1 MSAKT
6 PLVSWLRHHWPWLAL
21 AGILAAHLLVN
32 VLWLQAD
39 QTLRAEDQGT
49 QLASAASAYSMVTGE
64 GIAGVWQVLRGVV
77 GTEQPGAGYLVWVAL
92 AFVFGQSIFSLRLL
106 NIFYLALLLVSVKY
120 VGQRLHSARA
130 GLLAAA
136 LLSLYPC
143 IFGASRQFGA
153 DFPATA
159 MVAAGVAALLFSERF
174 GRSGPSALLG
184 LMVGLAVLVRPLTLF
199 SLGPVMALAAAWSL
213 ARPAEVSRLRVLL
226 NLALAALAAAGTSAV
241 WWWGRLPRIYNA
253 LVLHQQGEVKLQWME
268 QSSGSYYLQHLPLGT
283 TPFLLG
289 VVALALAGLF
299 FGRRGLWLSRRAEP
313 WLVWAWLVL
322 GLGTLALIQVHMLRY
337 MFPLLPALA
346 LVTAH
351 GLCSLP
357 HRKSRRLMVAMVI
370 ATAAFSWL
378 VCSFAVGPPS
388 LSGAGSE
395 EECSTYLCGTWR
407 YGGPPATDP
416 PFETARRVADVLRE
430 AHGQGAGVVVRL
442 PVDFKT
448 NEDHEILHAFV
459 VANAVLLIELPRVV
473 VSGRPWAHS
482 SRPDRSDDQVHGH
495 FCGLSTARQGPY
507 RHCYTLSIRQA
518 SRAAPA
524 ITGTRVLQQTALF
537 GGEDLR
543 YTLWRHRPCPVPY
556 RAP

>member
-1 MSAKT
+1 MKQGIHGAGALRRHWT
-6 PLVSWLRHHWPWLAL
+6 WLVL
-21 AGILAAHLLVN
+21 AGVLAAHLLVN

-49 QLASAASAYSMVTGE
+49 QLASAASAYSVVTGQ
-64 GIAGVWQVLRGVV
+64 GLAGVWDVLRGVV

-92 AFVFGQSIFSLRLL
+92 VTVFGQSIFSLRLL
-106 NIFYLALLLVSVKY
+106 NIFYLALLLVSVKV
-120 VGQRLHSARA
+120 VGRRLCSARA

-136 LLSLYPC
+136 LLSLYPAV
-143 IFGASRQFGA
+143 FGASRQFGA

-159 MVAAGVAALLFSERF
+159 MVAASVAALFFCERF

-184 LMVGLAVLVRPLTLF
+184 LTVGLALLVRPLTLF
-199 SLGPVMALAAAWSL
+199 TLGPVLALAAAWSL
-213 ARPAEVSRLRVLL
+213 WRPAATPRLRVLL
-226 NLALAALAAAGTSAV
+226 NLALAALAAAGISAV
-241 WWWGRLPRIYNA
+241 WWWGRLERIYDA
-253 LVLHQQGEVKLQWME
+253 LALHQRGEVKLQWME
-268 QSSGSYYLQHLPLGT
+268 QSSLSYYLQHLPLGT
-283 TPFLLG
+283 SPFLLG

-299 FGRRGLWLSRRAEP
+299 LGRRAVGLSRPEP
-313 WLVWAWLVL
+313 WLVWVWLVL
-322 GLGTLALIQVHMLRY
+322 GLGTLALLQVHMLRY
-337 MFPLLPALA
+337 LFLVLPALA

-357 HRKSRRLMVAMVI
+357 HRRSRRLMVATVTT
-370 ATAAFSWL
+370 TAAVSWL

-395 EECSTYLCGTWR
+395 EACSTYLCGTWR

-416 PFETARRVADVLRE
+416 PLVAARRVAAVLRE
-430 AHGQGAGVVVRL
+430 AHGQGAQLVVRL
-442 PVDFKT
+442 PVDFNT

-459 VANAVLLIELPRVV
+459 VANAALTVELPRVV

-482 SRPDRSDDQVHGH
+482 SRPDRSDDPVHGH

-518 SRAAPA
+518 SRPAPA
-524 ITGTRVLQQTALF
+524 ISGTRVLQRTALF
-537 GGEDLR
+537 GGEELR